1 MKESSSGKEI
11 CLRIMQLRCD
21 RGYSRECLA
30 ELSGISA
37 KFLFE
42 IERNQ
47 KGFSAKTLKNL
58 SNALNVSTDYILT
71 GRSGTIFE
79 GEIAEELGKF
89 DPGVLEKVYELLKIA
104 YEIATMK

>member
-11 CLRIMQLRCD
+11 GLRIMQLRCD

-42 IERNQ
+42 IERN
-47 KGFSAKTLKNL
+47 L
-58 SNALNVSTDYILT
+58 I
-71 GRSGTIFE
+71 
-79 GEIAEELGKF
+79 
-89 DPGVLEKVYELLKIA
+89 
-104 YEIATMK
+104 